1 MLWVL
6 QVNCLPGR
14 VDQSIKLLEQYLAFA
29 GRSWQRPAHHGK
41 PDKAKCPRTHT
52 ACTFKQPNTF
62 TSISRIDKLQLHT
75 VRSNLTN
82 IKLSNKKDT
91 EEDAGYDSRFRNRR
105 SKSSGQKV
113 ARIRVIPEEA
123 VAERDL
129 RRLLD
134 ADWIPFLGLAGYK
147 ADHLWFVY
155 FYV

>member
-14 VDQSIKLLEQYLAFA
+14 ADQSIKLLEQYLAFA
-29 GRSWQRPAHHGK
+29 GRSWQHPAHHGK
-41 PDKAKCPRTHT
+41 PDKAKCPWTYT
-52 ACTFKQPNTF
+52 SCTCKQPNTF
-62 TSISRIDKLQLHT
+62 TSIARINKLQLYT
-75 VRSNLTN
+75 VCSNLTN

-91 EEDAGYDSRFRNRR
+91 EGDAGYDSRFRNRR
-105 SKSSGQKV
+105 NKSSGQKV

-129 RRLLD
+129 RRLLG
-134 ADWIPFLGLAGYK
+134 ADRVPFLDLAGYK